1 MLVYQRVAYSKDL
14 QGLPPPAAAKLRHQG
29 GLADDAGSH
38 TQAHDRRH
46 IPADADPMAML
57 LSENF
62 YHILGYTWIYW
73 VIWCIYIYIN
83 YKHIY
88 IYIIICLHHM
98 RNCMG
103 FHPQTTSKHH
113 HHQAM
118 YRLLSSPAEWLGP
131 NQCAGTCQNTPGTDR
146 VAATAALPPLARC
159 PSFFFVR
166 MIVSETSW
174 SDKMTHKNPLCS
186 GLKATH
192 FVWEI
197 RWGMVDNS

>member
-73 VIWCIYIYIN
+73 VIWCIYIY
-83 YKHIY
+83 K
-88 IYIIICLHHM
+88 L
-98 RNCMG
+98 
-103 FHPQTTSKHH
+103 
-113 HHQAM
+113 
-118 YRLLSSPAEWLGP
+118 
-131 NQCAGTCQNTPGTDR
+131 
-146 VAATAALPPLARC
+146 
-159 PSFFFVR
+159 
-166 MIVSETSW
+166 
-174 SDKMTHKNPLCS
+174 
-186 GLKATH
+186 
-192 FVWEI
+192 
-197 RWGMVDNS
+197 